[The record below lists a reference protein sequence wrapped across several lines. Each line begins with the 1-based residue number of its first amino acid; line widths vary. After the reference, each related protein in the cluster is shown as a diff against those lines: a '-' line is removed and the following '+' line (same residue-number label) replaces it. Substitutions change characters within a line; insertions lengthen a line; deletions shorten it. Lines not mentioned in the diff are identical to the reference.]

1 MLRSKFCC
9 LNSYIIKKTKIRSRL
24 IYLLMMQKFFKE
36 NNVKNFKDIVVQGF
50 LMLLTVKNCF
60 LEMVIGVIHKASMD
74 MEGEGF
80 A

>member
-1 MLRSKFCC
+1 
-9 LNSYIIKKTKIRSRL
+9 
-24 IYLLMMQKFFKE
+24 MMQKFFKE

-60 LEMVIGVIHKASMD
+60 LEMVIGVIHKPSMD

-80 A
+80 AKSPHKNSTFTAK